1 MAKDPAFLFYSSD
14 FLNGVSDLTMEERGQ
29 YITLLCIQHQ
39 KGELTEKTICLT
51 LGSVSVDVLSKFT
64 KLENGNLVNL
74 RLIEETEKRN
84 NYTESRRNNGSKG
97 GRPKKTEVI
106 EDKPYAKPYV
116 KATTNHIED
125 ENESIFIPI
134 LSRSE
139 NFYNQCLKDQIWK
152 EAIFMQKVLNP
163 SNIEFALKDY
173 NIHLTQQGENKNSLK
188 DYKSHFVNW
197 VKKKKELKAKEVQY
211 QNKDRL

>member
-1 MAKDPAFLFYSSD
+1 MAQDPAFLFYSSD

-29 YITLLCIQHQ
+29 YITLLCLQHQ
-39 KGELTEKTICLT
+39 KGELSEKTICLT

-97 GRPKKTEVI
+97 GRPKKIDII

-116 KATTNHIED
+116 KATENHIED
-125 ENESIFIPI
+125 EDESIFIPI

-139 NFYNQCLKDQIWK
+139 NFLNQCLKDQIWK

-173 NIHLTQQGENKNSLK
+173 NIHLIQQGEIKNSLK

-197 VKKKKELKAKEVQY
+197 VKKKKELKAKEVKH